1 MIKIKDKFSFGML
14 ASACANIP
22 INILDYIFYSLD
34 INKHHMWH
42 IAASAYFKKA
52 DVKTIPALVTGAIS
66 DYSNAGMMGSVILYL
81 LYFTDTEY
89 SGLKGLSVGA
99 AWWLLSF
106 GVILRSKVSRIDPD
120 DAGTNLYHLAEHLLL
135 GFLIA
140 KIIDKYGQEIL
151 KDNK

>member
-1 MIKIKDKFSFGML
+1 MIKIKDKFTLGVL

-22 INILDYIFYSLD
+22 INILDYIFYSVD

-42 IAASAYFKKA
+42 IAASTYFKKE
-52 DVKTIPALVTGAIS
+52 DVKTIPALVTGAVS
-66 DYSNAGMMGSVILYL
+66 DYSKAGIMGSVILYL

-99 AWWLLSF
+99 LWWLFGF
-106 GVILRSKVSRIDPD
+106 GVILRTKVSRIDPD
-120 DAGTNLYHLAEHLLL
+120 DPGTNLYHLTEHLLL

-140 KIIDKYGQEIL
+140 KFIDKYGQEL
-151 KDNK
+151 LRENK